1 MDTEVVLG
9 IHTQQ
14 HDTGRTAVS
23 GGIEYSLRRWSCTLH
38 EGRSQVAG
46 TTQLPYIQKVEFIL
60 HETFDTPHRAL
71 TNSADLIVVTRAPF
85 RVEEEGW
92 GEFDLIV
99 IVHMANSPDTY
110 KIVHDLNFQEGESY
124 TKRYPFV
131 IPNPTP
137 GFLALFYK
145 PTAFSRK
152 TIPKRATKA
161 RKGPPRDSAYANS
174 TSRLS
179 SGSESFSDSD
189 ASDATSELEEDSDT
203 ASRPRQRYKA
213 EDETHATMAAQK
225 HEARDPPSIRMPK
238 TRPAVSGSLTKPEKS
253 GSGSLRHIPS
263 PPDAAR
269 AVSRGTSSSSTSV
282 AAVSRQGMKRRLSD
296 VHENSAAAIAAGGL
310 PNAKRHTAGR
320 GRTAGEPRTLSYSPP
335 QQKPQ
340 QHDNI
345 PETTH
350 AEQPKRTMASAIASM
365 RVPKKQAFVPKSS
378 GTATVTA
385 TATAATLHANVES
398 PQPFAT
404 SNREAFIRE
413 RERQRYIDTAAES
426 PSVRTVKRVS
436 PTNEAV
442 VRKKPSKR
450 ESDNTQAP
458 KRSQDAVVSKK
469 IQQPRTSKAS
479 DDLSKHSLAEADGG
493 SSDTL
498 RLSPH
503 MVKRMERIMERA
515 SLLNERQ
522 LVAFLRLLHALR
534 IQQDPESAQ
543 TMTAQAVDLVRSS
556 GEYSCNLSVLSSTA
570 IDRLWAFVKEAHA

>member
-46 TTQLPYIQKVEFIL
+46 TTLLPYIQKVEFIL

-71 TNSADLIVVTRAPF
+71 INSADLIVVTRAPF

-92 GEFDLIV
+92 GEFDLVV
-99 IVHMANSPDTY
+99 IVHMVNSPDTY

-145 PTAFSRK
+145 PTSFSRK

-179 SGSESFSDSD
+179 SDSESFSDSD
-189 ASDATSELEEDSDT
+189 AGDATSELEEDSDT
-203 ASRPRQRYKA
+203 ASRPHQRYKT
-213 EDETHATMAAQK
+213 EDETHVTMPTQK
-225 HEARDPPSIRMPK
+225 HDARDPPSIRMPK
-238 TRPAVSGSLTKPEKS
+238 TRPTAPGGLTKPEKP
-253 GSGSLRHIPS
+253 GSGSLRYIPS
-263 PPDAAR
+263 PPDVAR
-269 AVSRGTSSSSTSV
+269 AVSRGTSSSSASV

-296 VHENSAAAIAAGGL
+296 VHENSTAAATAGGI

-320 GRTAGEPRTLSYSPP
+320 GRTSDEPRTMSYSPP

-340 QHDNI
+340 QYDSI
-345 PETTH
+345 PETTN

-378 GTATVTA
+378 GAA
-385 TATAATLHANVES
+385 AATLHANAES
-398 PQPFAT
+398 PQPSAT

-413 RERQRYIDTAAES
+413 RERQRFIDTAAES
-426 PSVRTVKRVS
+426 PSARAVKRVS
-436 PTNEAV
+436 PTSEAV

-450 ESDNTQAP
+450 ESDNTHAP
-458 KRSQDAVVSKK
+458 KRSQDDVGSKK
-469 IQQPRTSKAS
+469 MQQPRPSKAS
-479 DDLSKHSLAEADGG
+479 DDLPKRSLAEANGG

-543 TMTAQAVDLVRSS
+543 TMTAQAVYLVRSS
-556 GEYSCNLSVLSSTA
+556 GEYSCNLSALSSTA
-570 IDRLWAFVKEAHA
+570 IDRLWAFVKEAHT

>member
-60 HETFDTPHRAL
+60 HETFDTPHR
-71 TNSADLIVVTRAPF
+71 VVTRAPF

-145 PTAFSRK
+145 PTSFSRK

-179 SGSESFSDSD
+179 SDSESFSDSD
-189 ASDATSELEEDSDT
+189 ASDATSELEEDSET
-203 ASRPRQRYKA
+203 ASRPHQRYKA
-213 EDETHATMAAQK
+213 EDETHVAMATQK

-238 TRPAVSGSLTKPEKS
+238 TRPTAPGGLTKPEKP

-269 AVSRGTSSSSTSV
+269 ALSRGTSSSSTSV

-296 VHENSAAAIAAGGL
+296 VHENSTVAATAGGIT
-310 PNAKRHTAGR
+310 NAKRHTADR
-320 GRTAGEPRTLSYSPP
+320 GRTSGEPRTLSYSPP

-340 QHDNI
+340 QHDSI
-345 PETTH
+345 PETTN

-378 GTATVTA
+378 GTAATTTTA
-385 TATAATLHANVES
+385 AAAVAATLHANAES
-398 PQPFAT
+398 PQPSAT

-413 RERQRYIDTAAES
+413 RERQRYIDTTAES
-426 PSVRTVKRVS
+426 PSARAVKRVS
-436 PTNEAV
+436 PTSEAA

-450 ESDNTQAP
+450 ESDNTHAP
-458 KRSQDAVVSKK
+458 KRSQDDAGSKK
-469 IQQPRTSKAS
+469 MQQPRPSKAS
-479 DDLSKHSLAEADGG
+479 DDLPKRSLAEADGG